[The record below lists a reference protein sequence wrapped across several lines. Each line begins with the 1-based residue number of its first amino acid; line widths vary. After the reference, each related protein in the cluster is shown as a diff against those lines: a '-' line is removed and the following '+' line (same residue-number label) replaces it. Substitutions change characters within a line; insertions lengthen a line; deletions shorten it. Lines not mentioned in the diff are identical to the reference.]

1 MELKLFYRTQR
12 DLALAINKVVDA
24 YWIDEIN
31 EQDLLKN
38 IQYLYEN
45 NYFRMLKNGEFPS
58 VLLQQCGKRR
68 LQIVERILNAN
79 EDLLKKD

>member
-12 DLALAINKVVDA
+12 DLAIAINKVVDA
-24 YWIDEIN
+24 YWIDKID
-31 EQDLLKN
+31 EQELVKD

-45 NYFRMLKNGEFPS
+45 NYFRMLKNGNFPS
-58 VLLQQCGKRR
+58 VLHQQCGKRR
-68 LQIVERILNAN
+68 LQIVERILDAN

>member
-24 YWIDEIN
+24 YWLDEIT
-31 EQDLLKN
+31 EHDLVEN
-38 IQYLYEN
+38 IKYLYKN
-45 NYFRMLKNGEFPS
+45 NYFRMLKNDNFPS
-58 VLLQQCGKRR
+58 VLNQQCGKRR